1 MNRDG
6 IPRRDG
12 SMLAAPVANGQAEMM
27 DKLKPDPSLLRPMRM
42 FAGLDPQALRAVT
55 EHGQARLVPKGT
67 TVFKQG
73 DTATTCHAL
82 IDGRIKIQH
91 ASPDGQ
97 QVVVQFVGPGEM
109 YGTLAMFLS
118 GYPGDALA
126 VTDSVELVW
135 SVDTMKAL
143 MLAYPQIAMN
153 TMAMLGDRLEDL
165 QTRVRQLSTQ
175 RVERRVA
182 YALLRL
188 ARQAGREV
196 STGVEISFPLTR
208 QDLAEMTGTTLH
220 TVSRILSAWESAGV
234 TAGGRQ
240 QIVVVKPDTLV
251 AIAEDLPLPS

>member
-1 MNRDG
+1 MMQDG
-6 IPRRDG
+6 VSVTDG
-12 SMLAAPVANGQAEMM
+12 SMLPVPVANGPAEMM

-42 FAGLDPQALRAVT
+42 FDGLGAQALREVT
-55 EHGQARLVPKGT
+55 EQGQARRVPKGS

-73 DTATTCHAL
+73 DIATTCHAL
-82 IDGRIKIQH
+82 IDGRIKIQQ

-143 MLAYPQIAMN
+143 MLAHPLIAMN
-153 TMAMLGDRLEDL
+153 TLAMLGDRLEDL

-196 STGVEISFPLTR
+196 ATGVEISFPLTR

-220 TVSRILSAWESAGV
+220 TVSRILSAWETAGL

-251 AIAEDLPLPS
+251 AIAEDLPLPP

>member
-1 MNRDG
+1 M
-6 IPRRDG
+6 
-12 SMLAAPVANGQAEMM
+12 E
-27 DKLKPDPSLLRPMRM
+27 KLKPDPSLLKPMRM
-42 FAGLDPQALRAVT
+42 FTGLDADTLRVVMDKA
-55 EHGQARLVPKGT
+55 QARRVAKGSI
-67 TVFKQG
+67 VFKQG
-73 DTATTCHAL
+73 DSATTCHAL
-82 IDGRIKIQH
+82 VDGRIKIQQ
-91 ASPDGQ
+91 AGSDGQ

-126 VTDSVELVW
+126 VTDSVDLMW
-135 SVDTMKAL
+135 SVETMKAL

-196 STGVEISFPLTR
+196 SAGVEISFPLTR

-220 TVSRILSAWESAGV
+220 TVSRILSSWENGGI

-240 QIVVVKPDTLV
+240 QIVVIKPDSLV
-251 AIAEDLPLPS
+251 AIAEDLHLPA